1 MRTRIPNPFQT
12 AALFSTVL
20 ALSSLLAFDFEGGHT
35 VTLVGFETRGAGKD
49 GKEEWQLHGE
59 KARLRG
65 GLYQLDR
72 IRLVVH
78 LENNRRATVTS
89 PKCMFDQTRG
99 IAHSDAP
106 LHVVSEEMTLEG
118 VGYDIAADRKVLRIR
133 SQVKMTVRKVGGGM
147 SPEDVFGPLGGTP
160 ESSRKKSVP
169 KPEEEQ
175 K

>member
-12 AALFSTVL
+12 AALLSVL
-20 ALSSLLAFDFEGGHT
+20 ALSALLAFDFEGGHA
-35 VTLVGFETRGAGKD
+35 VTLVGFETRGTSKD

-78 LENNRRATVTS
+78 LENNSRATVTS
-89 PKCMFDQTRG
+89 PKCVFDQTRG

-133 SQVKMTVRKVGGGM
+133 SQVKMTLRKVGGGM
-147 SPEDVFGPLGGTP
+147 SPEDVFGPLDGMSGSP
-160 ESSRKKSVP
+160 RKKSVP
-169 KPEEEQ
+169 KPEKEQ